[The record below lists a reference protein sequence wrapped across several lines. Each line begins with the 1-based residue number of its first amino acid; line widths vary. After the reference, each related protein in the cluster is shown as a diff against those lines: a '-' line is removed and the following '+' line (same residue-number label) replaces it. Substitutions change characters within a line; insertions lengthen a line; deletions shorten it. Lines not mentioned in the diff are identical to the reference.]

1 MDQIS
6 SSRRT
11 LIERELSRVDG
22 SCPGQGEPL
31 SKHRKM
37 AANPFRFLR
46 GAAQLYYADL
56 KSGMLTL
63 PADLC
68 ESVRLTAILG
78 DCHMANFGFVT
89 EKGSHGGSIIFTPN
103 DFDDACIG
111 HAAWDLTRFA
121 TSIFLA
127 ADFSRGIL
135 DGRYRSDEVD
145 DPAGLAAPT
154 DEEAR
159 DAAQAFL
166 KRYRKTCKAIVED
179 PRNRRKVVGDFSKG
193 HVLYGALKK
202 ARRRSIGGRDFEEK
216 STLGKA
222 VEIGPKGPRFRNRP
236 GRFKRL
242 DAATARSIRSAF
254 RPYVDDAILDIVAR
268 QGAGT
273 GSVNADRYYLLV
285 GPRESATVE
294 DLALCHL
301 VEVKQQRVAAP
312 LHAFPGLDPQNTL
325 NPAHL
330 TIDIQRLVQREPDLL
345 LDEVE
350 WKGVHWMVRS
360 RHHARVDMDP
370 EEICLSKGKSG
381 RGLKHY
387 AEACGEVLALAHSR
401 GDRRSV
407 RFETSIAEALK
418 SCGNEL
424 IAAAETYTVQ
434 TAEDCRT
441 LNRILKDTT
450 DDKENGRAASA

>member
-1 MDQIS
+1 MDQIAS
-6 SSRRT
+6 PRRA

-22 SCPGQGEPL
+22 ACPGQGKPL

-46 GAAQLYYADL
+46 GAAQIYYADL
-56 KSGMLTL
+56 KSGMLAL
-63 PADLC
+63 PAGLC
-68 ESVRLTAILG
+68 ESVRTTAILG

-89 EKGSHGGSIIFTPN
+89 EKGSHGGNIIFTPN

-111 HAAWDLTRFA
+111 HAAWDLSRFA

-135 DGRYRSDEVD
+135 DGRYRSDEID
-145 DPAGLAAPT
+145 DPSGLSAPT

-159 DAAQAFL
+159 EAAQAFL
-166 KRYRKTCKAIVED
+166 KRYRKTCEAILED
-179 PRNRRKVVGDFSKG
+179 PRNRTKVVGDFRKG
-193 HVLYGALKK
+193 HVLHGALKK
-202 ARRRSIGGRDFEEK
+202 ARRRSIGGKDFEEK

-222 VEIGPKGPRFRNRP
+222 VEIGPKGPRFWNRP

-242 DAATARSIRSAF
+242 NAATARSIKSAF
-254 RPYVDDAILDIVAR
+254 RPYVDDSILDIVAR
-268 QGAGT
+268 LGAGT
-273 GSVNADRYYLLV
+273 GSVNIDRYYLLV
-285 GPRESATVE
+285 GPEELATVE

-301 VEVKQQRVAAP
+301 VEIKQQRVAAP
-312 LHAFPGLDPQNTL
+312 LHAFPDLDPQNTL

-345 LDEVE
+345 LDEVD
-350 WKGVHWMVRS
+350 WKDVHWIVRS

-370 EEICLSKGKSG
+370 EEICLSDDGKSG
-381 RGLKHY
+381 RRLKQY
-387 AEACGEVLALAHSR
+387 AQACGEVLALVHSR

-407 RFETSIAEALK
+407 RFETAIAGALK
-418 SCGNEL
+418 NYSDEL
-424 IAAAETYTVQ
+424 IAAAETYAGQ
-434 TAEDCRT
+434 TAEDWRT
-441 LNRILKDTT
+441 LNLMLQEASG
-450 DDKENGRAASA
+450 DDENGRSV